1 LITITDSFSVKVR
14 LAELIGGLQIKR
26 GLKGGQGLVPEW
38 EQNKRQPV
46 PFTENRPEGLKNTA
60 SNVGAAFG
68 AMDDASG
75 SEAILKENLPRML
88 CGAAR

>member
-1 LITITDSFSVKVR
+1 M
-14 LAELIGGLQIKR
+14 
-26 GLKGGQGLVPEW
+26 PEW
-38 EQNKRQPV
+38 ELNKRQPV
-46 PFTENRPEGLKNTA
+46 PFTENRPEGLKSTG

-75 SEAILKENLPRML
+75 SEAILKENLPRLL